1 LSRLIEIRNTS
12 GASQFTDNDLP
23 LIIGSSAGAQIL
35 LPDGKDVEGYI
46 GVSQG
51 YLFIQPS
58 GDSSPTYHNDQHI
71 EASTWIKSG
80 DSTRIGSSL
89 LHYII
94 SGDLVEI
101 HVSRVDDQEMLIP
114 PGTPHPETEPAKDL
128 LPRISGRKKH
138 AGGNRA
144 RLFSLLTGGLFFLLF
159 LAATFV
165 LTAQSLEIEVSP
177 EPDSISVSG
186 FPPVFKFG
194 SRYLGLSGN
203 YSVQV
208 TKAGYKHLE
217 APVTI
222 LKNQTNRF
230 AFTLE
235 KLPGRVDFFT
245 TPVDGAQVIIDDIS
259 NGRTPLNGMRLA
271 AGEHSIRIV
280 KERYLEQEQTVDI
293 EGLDRKQRFDF
304 ILAPAWSEVTL
315 NTEPTG
321 AAVKINSQEYGPTPL
336 SLELLAGSHTVIF
349 SKQDYLT
356 HTMELEVEAGAQIL
370 PDTISLQLAPATIDL
385 ESKPSGATVTVDSV
399 YRGRTP
405 LHIEL
410 SAKNRHALVLSMPGY
425 ENLSEK
431 ITPGPGESK
440 TLAFTLQPQYGIIF
454 LTVQPPEA
462 ELYIDGKLH
471 SQATDR
477 LQLTVKEHI
486 FEIRARGYKSE
497 TRTVT
502 PQKNYS
508 RQIDIRLVPDEQVA
522 KAALQPERKI
532 TIKGQQ
538 LILLKPVVFQMGT
551 PKGEQGRR
559 ANERQHKVRITRPF
573 YLSSKEV
580 TNAEYRLFES
590 NHRSGGVS
598 RNTLDKGQQ
607 PVVNITWEEAVRY
620 LNWLSQEDGLTPFY
634 KEEKGKMVP
643 VIPFTSGYRLPF
655 EAEWAY
661 AARLA
666 GRQEPARYAW
676 TGTFPPREKSGN
688 YADES
693 AGSILS
699 VIIKGYNDTFA
710 VSAPVASFPKNKAGF
725 FDLDGNVSEWCHDF
739 YTPYTEISSDVK
751 TDPMGPATGTHHV
764 VRGASWRDGSITEL
778 RLSYRGY
785 SREKRDDIGFRIAR
799 YAQ

>member
-1 LSRLIEIRNTS
+1 
-12 GASQFTDNDLP
+12 
-23 LIIGSSAGAQIL
+23 
-35 LPDGKDVEGYI
+35 
-46 GVSQG
+46 
-51 YLFIQPS
+51 
-58 GDSSPTYHNDQHI
+58 
-71 EASTWIKSG
+71 
-80 DSTRIGSSL
+80 
-89 LHYII
+89 
-94 SGDLVEI
+94 
-101 HVSRVDDQEMLIP
+101 
-114 PGTPHPETEPAKDL
+114 
-128 LPRISGRKKH
+128 
-138 AGGNRA
+138 
-144 RLFSLLTGGLFFLLF
+144 
-159 LAATFV
+159 
-165 LTAQSLEIEVSP
+165 
-177 EPDSISVSG
+177 
-186 FPPVFKFG
+186 
-194 SRYLGLSGN
+194 
-203 YSVQV
+203 
-208 TKAGYKHLE
+208 
-217 APVTI
+217 
-222 LKNQTNRF
+222 
-230 AFTLE
+230 
-235 KLPGRVDFFT
+235 
-245 TPVDGAQVIIDDIS
+245 
-259 NGRTPLNGMRLA
+259 
-271 AGEHSIRIV
+271 
-280 KERYLEQEQTVDI
+280 
-293 EGLDRKQRFDF
+293 
-304 ILAPAWSEVTL
+304 
-315 NTEPTG
+315 
-321 AAVKINSQEYGPTPL
+321 
-336 SLELLAGSHTVIF
+336 
-349 SKQDYLT
+349 
-356 HTMELEVEAGAQIL
+356 
-370 PDTISLQLAPATIDL
+370 
-385 ESKPSGATVTVDSV
+385 
-399 YRGRTP
+399 
-405 LHIEL
+405 
-410 SAKNRHALVLSMPGY
+410 
-425 ENLSEK
+425 
-431 ITPGPGESK
+431 
-440 TLAFTLQPQYGIIF
+440 
-454 LTVQPPEA
+454 
-462 ELYIDGKLH
+462 
-471 SQATDR
+471 
-477 LQLTVKEHI
+477 
-486 FEIRARGYKSE
+486 
-497 TRTVT
+497 
-502 PQKNYS
+502 
-508 RQIDIRLVPDEQVA
+508 VPDEQVA